1 MSGHA
6 ENALISPEALAP
18 GTEVGTWRVV
28 EQLGVGGM
36 GAAYLVEDV
45 NRPGDR
51 YVLKMPISWHDGW
64 AEREMR
70 LLAERAVHPNVVRLL
85 SWGRWPHPRTGRPYL
100 IMDWVPGLPVHTWAE
115 TRNPTIRQVLEKFAI
130 LAVAL
135 DSLHDRQLLHR
146 DLKPEH
152 LIIREPDGRPMMID
166 FGVGWYEGAEP
177 LTTQILAPG
186 TAHLRSPESV
196 RFWRTHHD
204 KPGARY
210 VYTPAD
216 DLYALSVSAW
226 RVLTGHWPF
235 PPHLPRDLLFSD
247 IETEIPPEAM
257 EVNRRLPRPVSDVMQ
272 RMLAKDP
279 AERFPNG
286 WELHMHWV
294 AALAYAGSAVDVELF
309 SWEPVPEAE
318 LEPEGSVRRI
328 RRPEWPTQ
336 HPTPPAPRPLSPP
349 AKPEAPQQRASADA
363 PLSEQSSAS
372 ALTKREQPARQRV
385 GWRLIY
391 LGLVGAGLVAL
402 AVLTRTGR
410 GTPPRT
416 ENNLQA
422 PDHTLQVGQKSSY
435 LAGQKLAGSPERTES
450 DDAAAPPRAE
460 LTPAAVAP
468 PATHLQE
475 EPDVKNT
482 PDKPKTEQP
491 QQRPGSLSR
500 TVGAAACAATLA
512 GCASAPVRHLP
523 PPTQCPHGAV
533 EFIESHHMVNAL
545 KVYLPP
551 KGQAKPVPV
560 KEGPIEFTTTPN
572 GEDEAERLGLGDA
585 TAIGQ
590 LFFGPDGRV
599 YGRIYTVRTSR
610 GVVYPYCGI
619 LKDARDHDFGLQA
632 KGEITDTARVGPW
645 AFVVPVDKFE

>member
-1 MSGHA
+1 
-6 ENALISPEALAP
+6 
-18 GTEVGTWRVV
+18 
-28 EQLGVGGM
+28 
-36 GAAYLVEDV
+36 
-45 NRPGDR
+45 
-51 YVLKMPISWHDGW
+51 
-64 AEREMR
+64 MR

-100 IMDWVPGLPVHTWAE
+100 IMDWVPGLPVDTWAE

-130 LAVAL
+130 VAVAL

-152 LIIREPDGRPMMID
+152 LLIRETDGRPMMID

-196 RFWRTHHD
+196 RFWRTHHN

-235 PPHLPRDLLFSD
+235 PPHMPRDLLFSD
-247 IETEIPPEAM
+247 IETQVPPAAM
-257 EVNRRLPRPVSDVMQ
+257 EVNRRLPRPISDAMH

-309 SWEPVPEAE
+309 SWEPVPETE
-318 LEPEGSVRRI
+318 LKPEGPVRRI

-349 AKPEAPQQRASADA
+349 GRPEVPQQQAPADA
-363 PLSEQSSAS
+363 SSSEQSSAS
-372 ALTKREQPARQRV
+372 ALTERERLARRRV
-385 GWRLIY
+385 GRSLLY
-391 LGLVGAGLVAL
+391 VGLVGVGLVVVAAL
-402 AVLTRTGR
+402 SRTG
-410 GTPPRT
+410 GEAPPRT
-416 ENNLQA
+416 ENNLPA
-422 PDHTLQVGQKSSY
+422 PDPTPQVGQKSSY
-435 LAGQKLAGSPERTES
+435 LAGQKLAVTPERSES
-450 DDAAAPPRAE
+450 DDAAVPPRAE
-460 LTPAAVAP
+460 FTPATVVP
-468 PATHLQE
+468 PATQPQK
-475 EPDVKNT
+475 EPVVKNT

-491 QQRPGSLSR
+491 QQRPGSMSR
-500 TVGAAACAATLA
+500 KLGVAACAATMA
-512 GCASAPVRHLP
+512 CASAPVRHLP
-523 PPTQCPHGAV
+523 PNEPCPPETIAFMKKNRIRG
-533 EFIESHHMVNAL
+533 S
-545 KVYLPP
+545 KSGYLSDENFST
-551 KGQAKPVPV
+551 PVPV
-560 KEGPIEFTTTPN
+560 KEGPIQI
-572 GEDEAERLGLGDA
+572 GLSSEWPRELELSGGFV
-585 TAIGQ
+585 TGQ

-599 YGRIYTVRTSR
+599 YGYLRSLVSR
-610 GVVYPYCGI
+610 NGAVYPYCGVI
-619 LKDARDHDFGLQA
+619 KDKGDLKYGTPAL
-632 KGEITDTARVGPW
+632 GEMTDTARIDPVVGVTTVHEFF
-645 AFVVPVDKFE
+645 ATF